1 MSNVVM
7 HQHKSLTKSQVKEIR
22 AELER
27 ESRRL
32 GPDDLRSHAFAAALH
47 RLERGTYGYC
57 ATCGDRIPH
66 ERLFVMP
73 ETVYCVNCRRD
84 RAA

>member
-1 MSNVVM
+1 MSNAVM
-7 HQHKSLTKSQVKEIR
+7 HQRKSLTKSQVHEIR

-27 ESRRL
+27 ESRRF
-32 GPDDLRSHAFAAALH
+32 GPDDPRAHAFAAALH

-66 ERLFVMP
+66 ERLSVMP
-73 ETVYCVNCRRD
+73 ETVYCVSCRRD
-84 RAA
+84 YAK